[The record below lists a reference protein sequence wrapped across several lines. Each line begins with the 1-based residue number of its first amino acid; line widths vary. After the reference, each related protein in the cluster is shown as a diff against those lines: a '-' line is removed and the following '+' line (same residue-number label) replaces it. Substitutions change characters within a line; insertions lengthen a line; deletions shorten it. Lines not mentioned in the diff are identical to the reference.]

1 MGYLSKRKFQERERS
16 TTLFLLMAIPTLTLL
31 GTLGRSADWR
41 LDYIGEFKTQA
52 AFLSMAL
59 CVWCVVKK
67 RWMESAVFVLFAV
80 LNLALVA
87 SHYHLSEQESRLPE
101 DSYRFTFLY
110 QDLKGADEHDDD
122 VRRVLDSTDADLVL
136 WTNVPVEIYRKL
148 NEIKGAYYLQNQS
161 FNKQGK
167 MMLILART
175 PGTARGLV
183 DDDAGIWVSRV
194 IGTRKLTLALTSLGD
209 PWSRKSYKTAS
220 DKIAALSN
228 FVRSRDEPVVL
239 IGGFGA
245 SGWSYL
251 LKPLEDVGGLQ
262 TDSTV
267 VLTAGANRPWFL
279 RRPSDYVYVHPGMEV
294 ADLRATEP
302 FGTNHVGLTGTLKIA
317 PIRKE
322 IEFFELEPTLP
333 EEDLLQPPL

>member
-41 LDYIGEFKTQA
+41 LDYVGEFKTQA
-52 AFLSMAL
+52 AFLSIAL
-59 CVWCVVKK
+59 ALWCIIKK
-67 RWMESAVFVLFAV
+67 RWLETTVFVVFAV

-87 SHYHLSEQESRLPE
+87 SHYHLSEQESRLP
-101 DSYRFTFLY
+101 DDYSHFTFLY
-110 QDLKGADEHDDD
+110 QDLKGADENADA
-122 VRRVLDSTDADLVL
+122 VRRVMDAADADVVF
-136 WTNVPVEIYRKL
+136 WTNVPVDIYRKL
-148 NEIKGAYYLQNQS
+148 NEIKGGYYLQNQS

-167 MMLILART
+167 MMLIMART

-194 IGTRKLTLALTSLGD
+194 VGTRKLTLTLTSMGD
-209 PWSRKSYKTAS
+209 PWSKKGYKTAVE
-220 DKIAALSN
+220 KVAALAN

-251 LKPLEDVGGLQ
+251 LKPLEDIGGLQ

-267 VLTAGANRPWFL
+267 VLTSAANRPWFL
-279 RRPSDYVYVHPGMEV
+279 RRPTDYVYVHPGMEV
-294 ADLRATEP
+294 SDLRATET

-333 EEDLLQPPL
+333 EEELLQPPL